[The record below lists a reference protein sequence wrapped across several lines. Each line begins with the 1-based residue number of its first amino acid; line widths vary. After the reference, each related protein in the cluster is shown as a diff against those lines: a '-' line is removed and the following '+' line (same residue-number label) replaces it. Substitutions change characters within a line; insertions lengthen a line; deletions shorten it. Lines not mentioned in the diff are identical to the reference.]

1 MEIAL
6 YVLSAIGSA
15 AVLIFFYISV
25 RQVLDNSTEVDNL
38 KRWYNNLDRSVDKA
52 HDRYHDLVNRV
63 DEIEG
68 IVAGDI
74 ANLIKPKT
82 RRK

>member
-15 AVLIFFYISV
+15 AVLFFFYTSV
-25 RQVLDNSTEVDNL
+25 RGVMDHGTEIDNL
-38 KRWYNNLDRSVDKA
+38 KRWYNDLDRSVDKA

-63 DEIEG
+63 DEVEG